1 MGAGVGDRHMKLLSV
16 AALAGVLSLAGCQS
30 KSVDSMKTTSVGP
43 VETDVSASDLRA
55 GKEQFVEANYGLAEK
70 KFRKAVELRSDN
82 AEAWLGLAASYDQLG
97 RFDFAERAY
106 QQLFKITGR
115 QAQIVSNYGYSQ
127 MLRGNKKEAK
137 KLFQE
142 ASNLMPDNARIKAN
156 QKLLASL

>member
-1 MGAGVGDRHMKLLSV
+1 MKLLSV

-142 ASNLMPDNARIKAN
+142 ASNLMPDNPRIRAN